1 MVVRVAVVR
10 GTVTHRYDWSTLPT
24 LLLPTAAD
32 LSTVHLSPFWVHNR
46 IWDLC
51 SRPSCHTACSP
62 DHYADGRAGHLC
74 AGHLCAHAH
83 LCAHSA
89 ARRPGTHGRY
99 DSGWKKNKK
108 NWEPAPSCF
117 LRHCLLL
124 LPHLRLFS
132 MACFQAAPPRL
143 CLTCV
148 ATLVCVGGRE
158 ACVGG
163 VRGSGTA
170 VCRNCTES
178 HSSWRW
184 WRFA

>member
-99 DSGWKKNKK
+99 DSVEKKQKK
-108 NWEPAPSCF
+108 LGTCPFLLSASLSPSSPPSPSLFHGVFPGCPTTIVSY
-117 LRHCLLL
+117 LRRH
-124 LPHLRLFS
+124 PS
-132 MACFQAAPPRL
+132 
-143 CLTCV
+143 
-148 ATLVCVGGRE
+148 VCGGK
-158 ACVGG
+158 GG
-163 VRGSGTA
+163 VCGGGAGQWHRGLP
-170 VCRNCTES
+170 
-178 HSSWRW
+178 
-184 WRFA
+184 

>member
-108 NWEPAPSCF
+108 TGNLP
-117 LRHCLLL
+117 LLAFCVTVSFFSPISVSFPWRVSR
-124 LPHLRLFS
+124 LPHHDCVLLAS
-132 MACFQAAPPRL
+132 PP
-143 CLTCV
+143 
-148 ATLVCVGGRE
+148 
-158 ACVGG
+158 
-163 VRGSGTA
+163 
-170 VCRNCTES
+170 
-178 HSSWRW
+178 
-184 WRFA
+184 